1 MFAGGAVTTR
11 MKTLNAR
18 AAGQR
23 GKRKPL
29 TQAHKARIA
38 ASLRAYHKTCKSKPR
53 KKKAK

>member
-1 MFAGGAVTTR
+1 